1 MLRERP
7 SVLIVTNPPV
17 IAPAVCLLMAR
28 LVGSRLVLD
37 SHPGSFGA
45 LGDRNSARLQG
56 VQRFLTRRADLS
68 LVAAPCWK
76 SLVESWGGAALVV
89 HEAPAC
95 APQGG
100 EQPNRASGR
109 FSALCVGRLAPDEPT
124 AAVVAA
130 AALVPEVDFLVTG
143 DPARC
148 PEMARSAPANCRFVG
163 FLGPSEYRR
172 TLSESGVVLSL
183 TTDDGSVMRSAY
195 EAVYAERP
203 LIVSD
208 GPLAGELFP
217 HAITTQN
224 DAASIAA
231 AVRAAANRPWEL
243 HAVAGAARRL
253 QLERWEAQLAAVRS
267 HIGSPSPT
275 AR

>member
-1 MLRERP
+1 VLRERP

-17 IAPAVCLLMAR
+17 VAAAVCLLMAR

-56 VQRFLTRRADLS
+56 VQRFLTRKADFS
-68 LVAAPCWK
+68 FVAAPCWK
-76 SLVESWGGAALVV
+76 ALVESWGGAALVV
-89 HEAPAC
+89 HEAPSC

-100 EQPNRASGR
+100 APNHDSRR

-143 DPARC
+143 DLARWS
-148 PEMARSAPANCRFVG
+148 EMAGSAPANCRFVG

-172 TLSESGVVLSL
+172 ALIESGVVLSL
-183 TTDDGSVMRSAY
+183 TTDGGSVMRSAY

-208 GPLAGELFP
+208 SPLAGELFP
-217 HAITTQN
+217 HAITAHN
-224 DAASIAA
+224 NAASIAA
-231 AVRAAANRPWEL
+231 AVRAAANRSGEL

-267 HIGSPSPT
+267 RIGSPSPT